1 MATYDQVQHLELSA
15 GERALI
21 LNKHPIVLKDY
32 TALTPMIQK
41 TYEVVRD
48 RVWTRRTGAFLYA
61 RPRMGKT
68 RCAAAIRR
76 LLLAE
81 FPDSYV
87 MCLSADKRISSSNL
101 GFVQDLITSEDLVL
115 GKRISAKEAFLRLL
129 THIETMVHSQSGNH
143 VVLVIDEMQLLSE
156 ADFIIL
162 LVLQNRLEQKNIAL
176 TTLGFAQPE
185 ILHVRTA
192 LGVNKSFNLI
202 ARFLAEPIVFDGCGS
217 REDLEFILQ
226 AYDYEKRYPENSDWP
241 YTRFFLPD
249 AYKAGFRLQN
259 YSELIWSILLAA
271 AEPLRTKTVPME
283 HLTRTIEHLLLA
295 NRNNDLETFRLDSQ
309 LVEKA
314 VDASNLRSFSAL
326 MT

>member
-15 GERALI
+15 GERALM
-21 LNKHPIVLKDY
+21 LGTHPIVLKDY

-41 TYEVVRD
+41 TYQVVRD
-48 RVWTRRTGAFLYA
+48 RVWARRTGAFLFA

-68 RCAAAIRR
+68 RCAVAIRR

-81 FPDSYV
+81 FPDIYV
-87 MCLSADKRISSSNL
+87 MYLSADKTNSSSSL
-101 GFVQDLITSEDLVL
+101 GFLGDLIASEDLVL
-115 GKRISAKEAFLRLL
+115 GKRLSAKDAFLRLL
-129 THIETMVHSQSGNH
+129 AHIETMVHSQSGNH
-143 VVLVIDEMQLLSE
+143 VVLVIDEMQLLAE
-156 ADFIIL
+156 ADFITL

-226 AYDYEKRYPENSDWP
+226 AYDDEKRYPENSDWS

-259 YSELIWSILLAA
+259 YSGLIWSNLLAA

-295 NRNNDLETFRLDSQ
+295 NRNDDLETFRLDSQ